1 VTTAG
6 AEDPIRVLIVDDHA
20 VVRRGLHDL
29 LGGEP
34 GIEVVGE
41 AGDGAEA
48 LSRARELRPDVVLM
62 DLQMAGVDGVD
73 ATRLLQAEE
82 HVPQVLVLTSF
93 SDRERIVAA
102 LDAGAVGYLLKD
114 ADPDD
119 VIAGVRAVGRGE
131 SPLHPR
137 AARELLLA
145 RTDVTGPAGGPGGG
159 PGGGL
164 PRLTPREVEVLRLVR
179 SGLANK
185 QIARRLGISE
195 RTVKAHLTSAFQRI
209 GVVDRTQAA
218 LWADRNGL

>member
-1 VTTAG
+1 LTTTDT
-6 AEDPIRVLIVDDHA
+6 EDTTDDTIRVLIVDDHA

-29 LGGEP
+29 LAGAP

-41 AGDGAEA
+41 AADGAEA
-48 LSRARELRPDVVLM
+48 LAIVREVRPAVVLM

-73 ATRLLQAEE
+73 ATRLLQEEE

-114 ADPDD
+114 ADPDE

-131 SPLHPR
+131 SPLHPK

-145 RTDVTGPAGGPGGG
+145 RTDVSAAASPGGQ
-159 PGGGL
+159 PK
-164 PRLTPREVEVLRLVR
+164 LTPREVEVLRLVR

-185 QIARRLGISE
+185 QIARRLDISE